1 MFDYRVFMH
10 VKKPV
15 ESAFLS
21 VNKGDSMSSKL
32 FFSSRLAV
40 SLADQFLLFVV
51 PIMVFQ
57 ITQSIAWS
65 SLAFALETIPR
76 VIYNP
81 FAGIIGDRYS
91 PLKVVKISLWLR
103 SIFCLGA
110 IFFSWLLGEEALLS
124 IIVLLSA
131 MVGLASTQGFISTE
145 VLLPGAFKKTPFA
158 RVQAWVQSVDQ
169 LSIICGPLL
178 AAIVLQYL
186 TWQSVITI
194 ACGLFAAGQLLFAL
208 SSINMTDENRDLP
221 TDTVAATAKNQ
232 SVIEQLRR
240 SLDLLLGNKKLLGVV
255 GQTALVNLVF
265 GAAMATA
272 AAFVSG
278 KFSLGPTSYGLL
290 QMMGALTSIAVL
302 SLTALFVNK
311 LALKTIGYIAF
322 SCICFGGALY
332 ALGESYWLFFIGF
345 MIILGFDG
353 MFNVYIRT
361 TRQALIPPADYGKT
375 TGVIIFFNNSTKP
388 VAGLLISAFSGWLSA
403 ETVIVALVVCC
414 AVLGAVL
421 FALSERGNVGVNSQS
436 EVGSSES

>member
-1 MFDYRVFMH
+1 
-10 VKKPV
+10 
-15 ESAFLS
+15 
-21 VNKGDSMSSKL
+21 MSSKL

-103 SIFCLGA
+103 STFCLGA
-110 IFFSWLLGEEALLS
+110 LLFSWLLGEDALLS

-131 MVGLASTQGFISTE
+131 LVGLASTQGFISTE
-145 VLLPGAFKKTPFA
+145 VLLPYAFKKTTFA

-186 TWQSVITI
+186 SWQSVIII
-194 ACGLFAAGQLLFAL
+194 ACALFVAGQLLFAL
-208 SSINMTDENRDLP
+208 SCRQLIDDNRALP
-221 TDTVAATAKNQ
+221 SNTAAKMAKNP
-232 SVIEQLRR
+232 SIICQLRR
-240 SLDLLLGNKKLLGVV
+240 SLDLLLSNKKLLSVV
-255 GQTALVNLVF
+255 AQTALVNLVF

-278 KFSLGPTSYGLL
+278 KFSLPPTSYGLL

-311 LALKTIGYIAF
+311 LALKAIGYIAF
-322 SCICFGGALY
+322 SCICFGGTVY
-332 ALGESYWLFFIGF
+332 ALGETYWLFFIGF
-345 MIILGFDG
+345 MIVLGFDG

-375 TGVIIFFNNSTKP
+375 TGIIIFFNNSTKP
-388 VAGLLISAFSGWLSA
+388 VAGLLISAFNGWLSA
-403 ETVIVALVVCC
+403 ETVIIALVICC
-414 AVLGAVL
+414 AVLGALL
-421 FALSERGNVGVNSQS
+421 FGLSERGNVGISGKG
-436 EVGSSES
+436 EVGRRKTEAGSNELA

>member
-1 MFDYRVFMH
+1 
-10 VKKPV
+10 
-15 ESAFLS
+15 
-21 VNKGDSMSSKL
+21 MSIKF

-40 SLADQFLLFVV
+40 SLGDQFLLFVV

-65 SLAFALETIPR
+65 SFAFALETIPR

-81 FAGIIGDRYS
+81 FAGIIGDRYP
-91 PLKVVKISLWLR
+91 PLKVVKLSLWLR
-103 SIFCLGA
+103 SVFCVAA
-110 IFFSWLLGEEALLS
+110 IVGSWLLGEQALLS
-124 IIVLLSA
+124 IIIILSA
-131 MVGLASTQGFISTE
+131 LVGLASTQGFISTE
-145 VLLPGAFKKTPFA
+145 VLLPHAFKQTPFA

-178 AAIVLQYL
+178 AAFVLQYFS
-186 TWQSVITI
+186 WQSVITV
-194 ACGLFAAGQLLFAL
+194 ACGLFAVGQLLFSFSSNGFTADDGLQEKARQSGL
-208 SSINMTDENRDLP
+208 SAN
-221 TDTVAATAKNQ
+221 NQ
-232 SVIEQLRR
+232 SVIQQLQR
-240 SLDLLLGNKKLLGVV
+240 SLDFLLNNKKLLSVV

-278 KFSLGPTSYGLL
+278 KFLLPATSYGLL

-311 LALKTIGYIAF
+311 LALKTIGYISF

-332 ALGESYWLFFIGF
+332 ALGQNYWLFFIGF
-345 MIILGFDG
+345 MIVLGFDG

-361 TRQALIPPADYGKT
+361 TRQALIPPSDYGKT

-388 VAGLLISAFSGWLSA
+388 VAGLLIGAFSGLLSA
-403 ETVIVALVVCC
+403 ETVIVALVLCC
-414 AVLGAVL
+414 AGLGAVL
-421 FALSERGNVGVNSQS
+421 FALAETGN
-436 EVGSSES
+436 EVVSSESEVVS